1 MASWWFIASLRN
13 MLLLR
18 KFLGK
23 VGLYHK
29 TRRLLRHES
38 LFNSNLV
45 RRWWR
50 GKRQAFLGAVLLAKG
65 ALFLTKC
72 LPLLPVLQAIFSI
85 IYGLENR
92 KRWCYINRSVCSLDG
107 VMFISNRHHL
117 NNNGWQANNR
127 PVSFMRSLHTTYHT
141 PGQMCTFCPKQCFYV
156 VLGTEMITLASNG
169 IYAATKA

>member
-1 MASWWFIASLRN
+1 MIDVWPLKNCTAKKGLFSIMASWWFIASLRN

-50 GKRQAFLGAVLLAKG
+50 GKRQAFLWAVLLAKG

-127 PVSFMRSLHTTYHT
+127 PVSFMRWSLHTT
-141 PGQMCTFCPKQCFYV
+141 
-156 VLGTEMITLASNG
+156 
-169 IYAATKA
+169 